1 MGAVAKSAR
10 ADNVRLNQLRAK
22 EQAAERRR
30 RLTIAIAATAAVVVV
45 VAVLVGVALFGPKQQ
60 AVATGPL
67 DPAVYTTLSTV
78 PVATFDQVGAGSGVS
93 NPPKAIS
100 APALTTDGK
109 PGVLYVGAEYC
120 PFCAAE
126 RWPFVVAMTRFGQFA
141 NLQATASGAAPE
153 AYPNTATL
161 SFHGASYTSQ
171 YLGFTGVETQT
182 NTNQP
187 LDTLSRRQQDDLRH
201 LQPRR
206 LDPLHRLR
214 RQGHGQRC
222 VGRPVDLRGQDPG
235 ADRRRHREPLHDD
248 LQGRP
253 RQRQRD
259 HRAAVRAHQQ
269 PARTGVHL
277 VRRHHRRCRP
287 QVTAR

>member
-30 RLTIAIAATAAVVVV
+30 RLTIAIAATAAIIVV
-45 VAVLVGVALFGPKQQ
+45 VAVFVGVALFGPKQQ

-67 DPAVYTTLSTV
+67 DAAVYTTLSTV

-100 APALTTDGK
+100 APALTTDSK

-187 LDTLSRRQQDDLRH
+187 LDTLSGDNKTIFDTYNPGRV
-201 LQPRR
+201 
-206 LDPLHRLR
+206 DPLHRLR
-214 RQGHGQRC
+214 RQSHGQRG
-222 VGRPVDLRGQDPG
+222 VGRPVDLRRQDPG

-253 RQRQRD
+253 RQRER
-259 HRAAVRAHQQ
+259 HLGPAVRADQQ
-269 PARTGVHL
+269 PARRGVH
-277 VRRHHRRCRP
+277 VHRGHHRCRRAE
-287 QVTAR
+287 VTRR